1 MSELTPLALA
11 GRRLLVIEDEY
22 LIAADLKQSLERE
35 GAIVGIAGSVARGL
49 ELLDEIDPD
58 AAVLDLSLGG
68 DVSAP
73 LAAAF
78 TERGVPFVILTGY
91 GESWMTFP
99 EFHQAPVADK
109 PVRHEVL
116 VRLLGRA
123 LAGSAENRIV

>member
-1 MSELTPLALA
+1 MSDLTPSALT

-22 LIAADLKQSLERE
+22 LIAADLKQNLERE

-49 ELLDEIDPD
+49 ELLDEIGPD

-68 DVSAP
+68 KVSAP

-78 TERGVPFVILTGY
+78 TERNVPFVILTGY

-109 PVRHEVL
+109 PVDHAVL
-116 VRLLGRA
+116 VRLLGSA
-123 LAGSAENRIV
+123 LARCPNTRLV